1 MIDSPIRYITY
12 SGPKSGQKNGSGAIP
27 VAMKGSLRGP
37 KVCVTP
43 RKALICAPGSR
54 YPGSME
60 QAEPER
66 PETDE
71 ARDAVLAEKLVV
83 AFHDELME
91 IARSRRRRH
100 APQNTLVTLE
110 ILHEAYLKLDNGYEF
125 SSARHFLAVASMA
138 MRQVIVDQA
147 RQRLAAKRQ
156 MPDELPETG
165 DGDQSERIVE
175 ISLLLDR
182 MAAVNKRWRQV
193 VDARY
198 FGGMTDREAA
208 FLLAISERTVRREW
222 NDARRWLATQLGMD
236 NLS

>member
-1 MIDSPIRYITY
+1 MDRAKIP
-12 SGPKSGQKNGSGAIP
+12 GATQR
-27 VAMKGSLRGP
+27 SSRGP
-37 KVCVTP
+37 KVCVTT
-43 RKALICAPGSR
+43 RKALICDRGNR
-54 YPGSME
+54 YSGPME
-60 QAEPER
+60 QAEPDR
-66 PETDE
+66 PENDE
-71 ARDAVLAEKLVV
+71 ARDAVLADKLVV
-83 AFHDELME
+83 AFHDELIE

-125 SSARHFLAVASMA
+125 SSTRHFLAVASMA

-156 MPDELPETG
+156 VPDELPEAD

-198 FGGMTDREAA
+198 FGGMTDQEAA

-222 NDARRWLATQLGMD
+222 NDARRWLATQLGME

>member
-1 MIDSPIRYITY
+1 MQQEDSDH
-12 SGPKSGQKNGSGAIP
+12 
-27 VAMKGSLRGP
+27 
-37 KVCVTP
+37 
-43 RKALICAPGSR
+43 
-54 YPGSME
+54 
-60 QAEPER
+60 PEA
-66 PETDE
+66 DN
-71 ARDAVLAEKLVV
+71 ARDAVLADKLVV
-83 AFHDELME
+83 AFHDELIE

-100 APQNTLVTLE
+100 APQNTLATLE

-125 SSARHFLAVASMA
+125 SSTRHFLAVASMA

-156 MPDELPETG
+156 MTDELLETD

-198 FGGMTDREAA
+198 FGGMTDQEAA

-222 NDARRWLATQLGMD
+222 NDARRWLATQLGME